1 MEGEIRL
8 REHEQREVH
17 LSAQEVAALREVF
30 KSELAIYATGELGRY
45 VVAAGSQVGFVALP
59 GGRTLVIE
67 PKVRIDT
74 LFALL
79 AAVYDPRREFLREEP
94 QTYTTVRGLFELVVR
109 IYAAQVEDLIAR
121 GVLHGYR
128 MFTDEPAAVRGR
140 LLVAETLRRR
150 PGLQHRQ
157 TCRFSQFTADVP
169 ENRILRWT
177 SFCLQPFR
185 YREAALAGRL
195 RRVGRA
201 LAGVLLDPTARQLF
215 ERLSYHRLNDPYR
228 PALSLAR
235 LLLDC
240 LTFSGSAGEEPFLG
254 YLIDMNELFERYV
267 GAVLRRAAPGW
278 GVLLREQ
285 EHHALDEARQV
296 HLRPD
301 ITLYG
306 RDGPILVLDAKYKLE
321 AAHADLYQML
331 AYCHAL
337 GTGEAVLVHP
347 ASEQAPFGSVAVRGP
362 GNVRVHYRSL
372 DLGGGPAELEVQGS
386 ALAQAVWAVAAG
398 PPGVQTPG

>member
-8 REHEQREVH
+8 REHEQREVY
-17 LSAQEVAALREVF
+17 LSVQEVAALREVL
-30 KSELAIYATGELGRY
+30 KSGLAIYATGEPGRY
-45 VVAAGSQVGFVALP
+45 IVAAGSQVGFVALP
-59 GGRTLVIE
+59 GGRTVVIE

-79 AAVYDPRREFLREEP
+79 AAVYDPGHEFLRDEP
-94 QTYTTVRGLFELVVR
+94 HAYTTVRELFELVVR
-109 IYAAQVEDLIAR
+109 IYAAQVEGLIAR
-121 GVLHGYR
+121 GILRGYR
-128 MFTDEPAAVRGR
+128 VFTDEPVAVRGR
-140 LLVAETLRRR
+140 LLLAETLRRR
-150 PGLQHRQ
+150 PGLHDRH

-185 YREAALAGRL
+185 YREAALPSRL
-195 RRVGRA
+195 RRAGRA
-201 LAGVLLDPTARQLF
+201 LAGVHLDPAARQLF
-215 ERLSYHRLNDPYR
+215 ERLAYHRLNDAYR

-254 YLIDMNELFERYV
+254 YLIDMDELFERYV
-267 GAVLRRAAPGW
+267 GAVLQRAAAGR

-285 EHHALDEARQV
+285 ERHALDHAQEV

-306 RDGPILVLDAKYKLE
+306 REGPILVVDAKYKLE
-321 AAHADLYQML
+321 AAHADLYQVL

-337 GTGEAVLVHP
+337 GIGEAVLVHP
-347 ASEQAPFGSVAVRGP
+347 ASERAPSGSVAVRGP
-362 GNVRVHYRSL
+362 GNVRVYYLAL
-372 DLGGGPAELEVQGS
+372 DLGGGPAQLEAQGS
-386 ALAQAVWAVAAG
+386 ALAEAVLALAARAVG
-398 PPGVQTPG
+398 QGVP